1 MSKKPFKI
9 EFLIALLLSI
19 VFILIDKRISLGI
32 LLGFLFS
39 FLNYRLIEYR
49 YKNIDTYNVLAILGS
64 LICIALL
71 GIPLLISFL
80 LPNIFNYIGVVIGL
94 LIIKVK
100 LIIEAFIKKWL
111 LLFKHMYFQYWLLQL
126 F

>member
-1 MSKKPFKI
+1 M
-9 EFLIALLLSI
+9 
-19 VFILIDKRISLGI
+19 ID
-32 LLGFLFS
+32 GFRFGLT
-39 FLNYRLIEYR
+39 LNKWLRTYRSSYRLIYR

-80 LPNIFNYIGVVIGL
+80 LPNIFSYIGVVIGL

-100 LIIEAFIKKWL
+100 LIIEAFIKK
-111 LLFKHMYFQYWLLQL
+111 
-126 F
+126 

>member
-1 MSKKPFKI
+1 MGKKPLKV

-19 VFILIDKRISLGI
+19 LFIFMDKKISLGI

-49 YKNIDTYNVLAILGS
+49 YTNLDTYNVLAVLGS
-64 LICIALL
+64 LICITLL

-80 LPNIFNYIGVVIGL
+80 LPNVFNYVGVMIGL

-100 LIIEAFIKKWL
+100 LIIEAFIQK
-111 LLFKHMYFQYWLLQL
+111 
-126 F
+126 

>member
-80 LPNIFNYIGVVIGL
+80 LPNIFSYIGVVIGL

-100 LIIEAFIKKWL
+100 LIIEAFIKK
-111 LLFKHMYFQYWLLQL
+111 
-126 F
+126 